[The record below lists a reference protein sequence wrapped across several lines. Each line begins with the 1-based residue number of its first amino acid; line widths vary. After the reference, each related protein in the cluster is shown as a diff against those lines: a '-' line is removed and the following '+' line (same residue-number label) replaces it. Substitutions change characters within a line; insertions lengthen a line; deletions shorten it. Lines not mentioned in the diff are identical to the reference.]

1 MPELSTGDLILRVL
15 IASALGGVIGFE
27 RELSDQ
33 PAGFRTHILVSLGAA
48 LFTMVGAYGLS
59 EFEGIR
65 GVTFDPMRVAAQVV
79 SGIGFLGAGA
89 IIQQGVSVKG
99 LTTAASLWATAAIG
113 TAVAL
118 GFEIGALVVTTAV
131 LISLFAL
138 RYVRKA
144 VMARLKP
151 GQTRIVVDVS
161 PELRLG
167 RLSEVIES
175 HRGHVESMKVHREGD
190 GGERLVMEVKFPPHT
205 LLDQVLVELGRL
217 EGVHNVDTDD

>member
-65 GVTFDPMRVAAQVV
+65 GVTFDPTRVAAQVV
-79 SGIGFLGAGA
+79 TGIGFLGAGA

-118 GFEIGALVVTTAV
+118 GFETGALVVAAAV

-144 VMARLKP
+144 VMARIKP
-151 GQTRIVVDVS
+151 GQIRIVSTSLPSCDWADS
-161 PELRLG
+161 A
-167 RLSEVIES
+167 RLSS
-175 HRGHVESMKVHREGD
+175 PM
-190 GGERLVMEVKFPPHT
+190 
-205 LLDQVLVELGRL
+205 
-217 EGVHNVDTDD
+217 VDALSR